1 MSEKIIKDNPDVF
14 MYMEPIGKRTYLSVL
29 AGLLVAVIASVYLLT
44 NWINGGAGLLMEIT
58 FIVLLLSI
66 AFIFTLPAVGAKRMM
81 NVKAAFSAWAVINYG
96 LTPLEFLNV
105 NLADA
110 RTDPTQFQKT
120 SRVSE
125 QKFLNSD
132 AETVLATVTEDRS
145 TEDIV
150 HGEYARVTISNIRP
164 LDDTGTSAGDTA
176 SVTGS

>member
-1 MSEKIIKDNPDVF
+1 MSEKILKDDPEVF
-14 MYMEPIGKRTYLSVL
+14 MYMEPIGKRTYISVL

-44 NWINGGAGLLMEIT
+44 NWLNGVKGIQMEIA

-66 AFIFTLPAVGAKRMM
+66 AFIFILPAVGAKRMM
-81 NVKAAFSAWAVINYG
+81 NVKAAFSGWAVINYG

-120 SRVSE
+120 SRISE

-145 TEDIV
+145 KEDVI
-150 HGEYARVTISNIRP
+150 HGEYARVTISNIRA
-164 LDDTGTSAGDTA
+164 LDDTETSQDT
-176 SVTGS
+176 TNTLPGS